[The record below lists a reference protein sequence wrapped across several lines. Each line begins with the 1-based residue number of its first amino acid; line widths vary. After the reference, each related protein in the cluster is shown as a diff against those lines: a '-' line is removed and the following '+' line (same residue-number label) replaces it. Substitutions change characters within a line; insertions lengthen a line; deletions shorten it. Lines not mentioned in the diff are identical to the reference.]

1 MPELLHP
8 EVQKSE
14 DLLDDY
20 HGQRSDWATQAMEDD
35 EFRNNSQWNS
45 NQVKVLKNR
54 AQSPIVDNVVHPAVE
69 QAKALLTAN
78 KPKFQSTGRDD
89 SDTKVGR
96 VFSDIMSYIWDI
108 SGGNSEL
115 KQVIDDYYVKGMG
128 VLMTYVDPMA
138 DFVRGEVKIKAVDP
152 LELFI
157 DPASRD
163 TFARDA
169 SNIII
174 SKILTEEQVKN
185 AYPQLM
191 EPD

>member
-1 MPELLHP
+1 MPVNVHP
-8 EVQKSE
+8 EVIKSE

-20 HGQRSDWATQAMEDD
+20 HGQRSDWATQAYEDD
-35 EFRNNSQWNS
+35 EFRNNSQWTS
-45 NQVKVLKNR
+45 EQMTVLKNR
-54 AQSPIVDNVVHPAVE
+54 AQSPIIDNVVHPAVE

-108 SGGNSEL
+108 SNGNVEL

-128 VLMTYVDPMA
+128 VMCAYVDPMM
-138 DFVRGEVKIKAVDP
+138 DFGRGEVCIKSIDP
-152 LELFI
+152 FDLFI

-163 TFARDA
+163 TFCIDA

-174 SKILTEEQVKN
+174 SNTLTEEQVLN
-185 AYPQLM
+185 A
-191 EPD
+191 